1 LQIENSITDLAKHH
15 LILAAN
21 IFCCS
26 TYILPT
32 NKLSFDSNDFS
43 CPYFKETF

>member
-1 LQIENSITDLAKHH
+1 LQIENSITDLAKYH
-15 LILAAN
+15 LILAMN

-26 TYILPT
+26 TYIVTT
-32 NKLSFDSNDFS
+32 NKLSFGSIDFS